1 MAEELDLLRRP
12 LPGGPTLVGSCTAPA
27 LFLHGSED
35 HFVAPRHSQRLCRA
49 YGRYTAPGPRRKP
62 PGRRGAVPKEVRL
75 IEGGEH
81 NSERPAEVLRGA
93 MAFLHTHLQQPTAA
107 AATPPTTTTT
117 RPPRPR
123 PVLRPRP
130 RPPSPSE
137 ALVAKWRRKRRQWGA
152 CSLCCVLCLGAVAA
166 AVLLPRLLL

>member
-1 MAEELDLLRRP
+1 MAEELNLLRRP

-93 MAFLHTHLQQPTAA
+93 MAFLHTHLQQQPPAAAA
-107 AATPPTTTTT
+107 AAT
-117 RPPRPR
+117 
-123 PVLRPRP
+123 
-130 RPPSPSE
+130 
-137 ALVAKWRRKRRQWGA
+137 
-152 CSLCCVLCLGAVAA
+152 AA
-166 AVLLPRLLL
+166 AEITPT